1 MYDIEIN
8 ALVVPEGI
16 NKAKLINQLLENVM
30 IPISIQ
36 EDVLDLQNELGLD
49 GSIVNEVIHFIK
61 YKQNF
66 EA

>member
-8 ALVVPEGI
+8 ALVVTKGTDIGE
-16 NKAKLINQLLENVM
+16 LISNLLKNLM
-30 IPISIQ
+30 IPVSIQ
-36 EDVLDLQNELGLD
+36 KDTIELQNELGLE
-49 GSIVNEVIHFIK
+49 GGLISEVIHFIK